1 MCGGAKMSKKS
12 ESLKRHLESVENI
25 LKNLDTSSP
34 KRAWFERERVRTAR
48 TIDKLILEGK

>member
-1 MCGGAKMSKKS
+1 MSKKS
-12 ESLKRHLESVENI
+12 ESLKRHLENVENR

-34 KRAWFERERVRTAR
+34 KRPWFERERARTAK